1 MSSVAR
7 KPSTFLVKRFDAAN
21 WPVFVFD
28 DQRVLRYLNGA
39 GQRVLGH
46 PEDRLLGQQAQFHVL
61 GQLPPAIQAL
71 SDICPSADAFSGKLE
86 SRQIQLGDRQSDQ
99 PELHWSVIYSPL
111 IDSKSPGTGAAV
123 LVTMFPIDQASDVVP
138 ASDQDQLHSELHRW
152 RSAFRA
158 EFATS
163 RLVGESTAIQRVQK
177 QIELAAAT
185 PMPVVVHGA
194 AGSGTEQVARSICY
208 RSGPGDPR
216 RVMSL
221 QGDLMDA
228 EIMQSSVRAFLSQ
241 LAEDADQGDE
251 QASLILLG
259 ADRMELSAQS
269 ALLHT
274 MQRTEAE
281 WRIVCTARESLLA
294 LAAKGAFR
302 EDLAYRLSTL
312 EIALPPLCD
321 RPEDIP
327 LIAQAVIE
335 ELNLQSRHQ
344 VRGIE
349 PGILEQMIQMPWPGN
364 LDELADVVRQAHARS
379 THAMLSGDDFAL
391 DRLPGAREEGRS
403 QEDPA
408 IQLDDFL
415 LEVEQEL
422 IMRALRQTHGNKTK
436 AAELLG
442 ISRPRLHRR
451 LEQLRI
457 EDPE

>member
-1 MSSVAR
+1 
-7 KPSTFLVKRFDAAN
+7 
-21 WPVFVFD
+21 
-28 DQRVLRYLNGA
+28 
-39 GQRVLGH
+39 
-46 PEDRLLGQQAQFHVL
+46 
-61 GQLPPAIQAL
+61 
-71 SDICPSADAFSGKLE
+71 
-86 SRQIQLGDRQSDQ
+86 
-99 PELHWSVIYSPL
+99 
-111 IDSKSPGTGAAV
+111 
-123 LVTMFPIDQASDVVP
+123 
-138 ASDQDQLHSELHRW
+138 
-152 RSAFRA
+152 
-158 EFATS
+158 
-163 RLVGESTAIQRVQK
+163 
-177 QIELAAAT
+177 
-185 PMPVVVHGA
+185 
-194 AGSGTEQVARSICY
+194 
-208 RSGPGDPR
+208 
-216 RVMSL
+216 
-221 QGDLMDA
+221 MDA